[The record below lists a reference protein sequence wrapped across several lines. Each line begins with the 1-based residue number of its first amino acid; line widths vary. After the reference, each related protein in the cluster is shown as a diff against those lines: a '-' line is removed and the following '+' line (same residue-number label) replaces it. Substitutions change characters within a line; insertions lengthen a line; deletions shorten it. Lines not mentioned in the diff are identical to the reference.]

1 VSDEVVFRASKGK
14 AVLILVISSIFVAG
28 GYWMTAEEPLMGWLC
43 VGFFALGIPASIMM
57 MTSKS
62 MYLRLDRE
70 GFDMV
75 SPLKRVRVKWTDV
88 DGFAM
93 GDIEGAKMIQI
104 VYAPHYSQQK
114 LGRMVAAGLSGM
126 EGAIPN
132 SYNASLAEILKTLN
146 EWRAR
151 FGRQR

>member
-1 VSDEVVFRASKGK
+1 VSNEIVFRASKGK
-14 AVLILVISSIFVAG
+14 ALLILALSLIFVAI
-28 GYWMTAEEPLMGWLC
+28 GYRMAAEEPLMGWLC

-104 VYAPHYSQQK
+104 AYASHYSEQK

-151 FGRQR
+151 FGRQQ